1 MADNL
6 FKLNNQSSEQ
16 IQLLKSIQ
24 QSQIDILG
32 ELSSLKKRISNIEQT
47 PLNNS
52 FHCSASDLRSVI
64 NQKASDISNAIS
76 NLSTDSK
83 SNFNPY
89 DDSIKKLN
97 KDISGAL
104 AQLKSH
110 TSSLVFGATF
120 LIFCW
125 FAAFVC
131 WFWDVPAQ
139 TQAANNYA
147 YEQTEKA
154 KAAQNS
160 K

>member
-24 QSQIDILG
+24 QSQNDILG
-32 ELSSLKKRISNIEQT
+32 ELSSLKKCISNIEQT
-47 PLNNS
+47 PRNNS

-64 NQKASDISNAIS
+64 NQKATDISNAIS
-76 NLSTDSK
+76 NIKIESTTDSSPDTVLDK
-83 SNFNPY
+83 IN
-89 DDSIKKLN
+89 DSIFVAFDK
-97 KDISGAL
+97 
-104 AQLKSH
+104 LKSH

-154 KAAQNS
+154 KAAQNA

>member
-47 PLNNS
+47 PRNNS

-64 NQKASDISNAIS
+64 NQKATDISNAIS
-76 NLSTDSK
+76 NIKFESTTDSSPDTVLDK
-83 SNFNPY
+83 IN
-89 DDSIKKLN
+89 DSIFVAF
-97 KDISGAL
+97 D
-104 AQLKSH
+104 QLKSH